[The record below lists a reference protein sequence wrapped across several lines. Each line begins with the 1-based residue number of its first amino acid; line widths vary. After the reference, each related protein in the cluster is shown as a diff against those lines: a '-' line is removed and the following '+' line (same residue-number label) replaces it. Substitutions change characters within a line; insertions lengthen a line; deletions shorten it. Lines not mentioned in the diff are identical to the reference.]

1 MVYSLCF
8 KHFMIYRE
16 AKKKSNFAC
25 KGLCQLIVQ
34 LILLL
39 PFLLKNCWE
48 GHRTKEPSI
57 LVSLKN
63 TERWLTRALFQNGLE
78 VYPEVTAFH
87 PRAVVRNN
95 DGKAWYK
102 TRVGHL
108 LSLPPILKMGLM
120 VVLIAVFVDVKETR
134 VHSPLS
140 PCNSL
145 HCKKNI
151 ASLVNLPSI
160 LYF

>member
-1 MVYSLCF
+1 MGRPPNQRAVTCITEE
-8 KHFMIYRE
+8 H
-16 AKKKSNFAC
+16 
-25 KGLCQLIVQ
+25 
-34 LILLL
+34 
-39 PFLLKNCWE
+39 
-48 GHRTKEPSI
+48 KE
-57 LVSLKN
+57 
-63 TERWLTRALFQNGLE
+63 RRLTRALFQNGLE

-134 VHSPLS
+134 GPFFSS
-140 PCNSL
+140 SL
-145 HCKKNI
+145 
-151 ASLVNLPSI
+151 
-160 LYF
+160 